1 MKTKFSYDFGMQSPR
16 QHNGDDCNNKIA
28 QEIVYNVRA
37 LQHQVAESFPQLI
50 PEQNH
55 IFH

>member
-1 MKTKFSYDFGMQSPR
+1 MQSPR